1 MLAPAIELGLGGEI
15 APEDGRERPAIGQT
29 EEAERSDRH
38 VKVQRINA
46 GAKDALLRAALEQ
59 DGDLLGERGIE
70 REDARGALEE
80 LGAMQIFRVEQAQ
93 EFGMREIVVPG
104 EQDEIADRL
113 DGVAVRQAQGML
125 RRADRD
131 IRAFEH
137 GDIERFL
144 VAEVVIPVS
153 YTHLDVYKRQGSG
166 IRDARDS
173 SPR

>member
-1 MLAPAIELGLGGEI
+1 
-15 APEDGRERPAIGQT
+15 
-29 EEAERSDRH
+29 
-38 VKVQRINA
+38 
-46 GAKDALLRAALEQ
+46 
-59 DGDLLGERGIE
+59 
-70 REDARGALEE
+70 
-80 LGAMQIFRVEQAQ
+80 
-93 EFGMREIVVPG
+93 MREIVVPG